1 MEPECVQQLSTTPL
15 YSLSQAQTRQRP
27 SIEARHVNTT
37 NNNDDNNN
45 NNNDNNVNS
54 RARKSDKSV
63 AY

>member
-27 SIEARHVNTT
+27 SIEARHVN
-37 NNNDDNNN
+37 NNNNNDNNN
-45 NNNDNNVNS
+45 NNNNVNS
-54 RARKSDKSV
+54 RARKRDKSV